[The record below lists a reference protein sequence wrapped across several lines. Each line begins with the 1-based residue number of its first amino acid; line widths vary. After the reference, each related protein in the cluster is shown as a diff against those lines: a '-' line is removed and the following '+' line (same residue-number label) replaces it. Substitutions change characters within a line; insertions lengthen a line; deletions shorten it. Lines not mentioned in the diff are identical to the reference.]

1 MSELGI
7 ERVGQPGLN
16 VDDPLGHF
24 LQPPQVF
31 RRVAGVSG
39 AVGDDGE
46 AFAEGRGEFLERGM
60 HADAGGGKTIEPA
73 RVAASIAAP
82 GSKTKGTMPPDAPH
96 DQTGRSLLIVDDD
109 VDVLRFLRDT
119 LMAFTYC
126 RVDTS
131 PSPEYA
137 FELALRKS
145 YDLFLFDFSMPI
157 MDGAVL
163 YSLIRKVH
171 DFGVLAAPRP
181 LPPLL
186 LMSGHGEKQRAR
198 ELLAEPGVR
207 GLLPKPFSIQRLLA
221 KLEGCLPGV
230 IRQSV

>member
-1 MSELGI
+1 MRV
-7 ERVGQPGLN
+7 ERAGQSGLDGN
-16 VDDPLGHF
+16 DPFGCS
-24 LQPPQVF
+24 LQALQVF
-31 RRVAGVSG
+31 CRVAGVGG
-39 AVGDDGE
+39 AVSDDGQT
-46 AFAEGRGEFLERGM
+46 FAESRGEFVVRRM
-60 HADAGGGKTIEPA
+60 HADAGDGKTVEPA
-73 RVAASIAAP
+73 RVAASITAP
-82 GSKTKGTMPPDAPH
+82 GSKTKGTMPPPDAPH
-96 DQTGRSLLIVDDD
+96 DPPGRAVLIVDDD

-119 LMAFTYC
+119 LVAFTHC

-137 FELALRKS
+137 FELAIRKP

-171 DFGVLAAPRP
+171 DFGVLSTPRP
-181 LPPLL
+181 LPLLL

-207 GLLPKPFSIQRLLA
+207 GLLPKPFSIGRLLA

-230 IRQSV
+230 TRQSV